1 MKAWSDAASLIL
13 AARHGQTYSC
23 AVSPAIH
30 NYKLLCLKRHQ
41 KSSFMPGLYVF
52 PGGTVDPADVNLKW
66 YEYFNAFGLDNDR
79 LASLVPKAVSRPQ
92 IFQSK
97 ENELLREISLRITAI
112 RETFEECG
120 ILLCRRNKN
129 GNAHSSWVEH
139 VSIPKGEMQTWQNK
153 VHNDATEFLNLC
165 QKLECYPDLWALHE
179 WRNWLAPTYETKRF
193 NTAFYLACIPHM
205 PYAEYE
211 AIEMDD
217 LQWFSP
223 EEFSLTGFEFPPPQ
237 QIEIARLT
245 KIKSIDNLL
254 NIAMERNKK
263 GIQKLYLPIVVQLKD
278 GIGMVMPEDTMYPKE
293 IKLYEQ
299 QIIDKSDITVDEFE
313 KITTLTKNRIVFLDT
328 QVNIIFTDNGKDNRI
343 VFPRPGYHSKS
354 GNVKSKNKLQDE

>member
-1 MKAWSDAASLIL
+1 MKAWTDAASLIL
-13 AARHGQTYSC
+13 AARHGQTYGR

-52 PGGTVDPADVNLKW
+52 PGGAVDPADANLKW
-66 YEYFNAFGLDNDR
+66 HEYFSAFGLDNVDK
-79 LASLVPKAVSRPQ
+79 LASLIPKTVSRPQ

-129 GNAHSSWVEH
+129 SYAHSGWAEH
-139 VSIPKGEMQTWQNK
+139 VSIPEGELRTWQNK

-179 WRNWLAPTYETKRF
+179 WRNWLGPTYAYKTKRF
-193 NTAFYLACIPHM
+193 NTVFYLACIPHV
-205 PYAEYE
+205 PHAEYE
-211 AIEMDD
+211 AIEMED

-223 EEFSLTGFEFPPPQ
+223 EEFSSTGFGFPPPQ
-237 QIEIARLT
+237 QVEIARLT

-254 NIAMERNKK
+254 DIATERSKK
-263 GIQKLYLPIVVQLKD
+263 GVQITYLPIAVQLKD
-278 GIGMVMPEDTMYPKE
+278 GIVFVMPGDTMYPKE
-293 IKLYEQ
+293 VELYEKQ
-299 QIIDKSDITVDEFE
+299 VIDKSDITTDEFE
-313 KITTLTKNRIVFLDT
+313 RITLTKNRVVFLDT
-328 QVNIIFTDNGKDNRI
+328 QVNMIFTDNGKDNRV
-343 VFPRPGYHSKS
+343 VFPKPGYHSR
-354 GNVKSKNKLQDE
+354 NVESKNKL

>member
-13 AARHGQTYSC
+13 AARHGQTYSR

-41 KSSFMPGLYVF
+41 KSSVMPGLYVF

-79 LASLVPKAVSRPQ
+79 LASLVPKTVLRPQ

-97 ENELLREISLRITAI
+97 KNELLREISLRITAI

-120 ILLCRRNKN
+120 ILLCRRNKD
-129 GNAHSSWVEH
+129 GDSHSGWAEH
-139 VSIPKGEMQTWQNK
+139 ISIPEGELQMWQNK
-153 VHNDATEFLNLC
+153 VHNDATEFFNLC
-165 QKLECYPDLWALHE
+165 QNLECYPDLWALYE
-179 WRNWLAPTYETKRF
+179 WRNWLGPTFKFSKRF

-205 PYAEYE
+205 PHAEYE
-211 AIEMDD
+211 AVEMED

-223 EEFSLTGFEFPPPQ
+223 GEFCSTSFEFPPPQ
-237 QIEIARLT
+237 KIEIARLT
-245 KIKSIDNLL
+245 KIESIDNLL

-263 GIQKLYLPIVVQLKD
+263 GVQKLYLPIAVQLKD
-278 GIGMVMPEDTMYPKE
+278 GLVFVIPGDTMYPKE
-293 IKLYEQ
+293 IELYEQ
-299 QIIDKSDITVDEFE
+299 QVIDKSDITVDEFE
-313 KITTLTKNRIVFLDT
+313 KITLIKNRMAILDT
-328 QVNIIFTDNGKDNRI
+328 QVNVIFTDNGKDNRI
-343 VFPRPGYHSKS
+343 VFPLVRPTYHSKS
-354 GNVKSKNKLQDE
+354 GNVESKNKL

>member
-13 AARHGQTYSC
+13 AARHGQTYSRM
-23 AVSPAIH
+23 VSPAIH

-66 YEYFNAFGLDNDR
+66 YEYFSTFGLDNDR
-79 LASLVPKAVSRPQ
+79 LASLVPKTVSRPQ
-92 IFQSK
+92 LFQSK

-120 ILLCRRNKN
+120 ILLCRRKD
-129 GNAHSSWVEH
+129 GDAHSSWAEH
-139 VSIPKGEMQTWQNK
+139 VSIPEGELQTWQNK

-165 QKLECYPDLWALHE
+165 QKLECYPDLWALYE
-179 WRNWLAPTYETKRF
+179 WRNWLGPTYERKIKRF

-205 PYAEYE
+205 PHAEYE
-211 AIEMDD
+211 AIEMED

-223 EEFSLTGFEFPPPQ
+223 EEFSSTCFGPPQ

-254 NIAMERNKK
+254 DIAKERNKK
-263 GIQKLYLPIVVQLKD
+263 GVQELYLPVAVQLKD
-278 GIGMVMPEDTMYPKE
+278 GIVFVIPEDTMYPKE
-293 IKLYEQ
+293 IELYEQ

-313 KITTLTKNRIVFLDT
+313 KITLIKNRIIFLDT
-328 QVNIIFTDNGKDNRI
+328 QVNIIFTDNGKDNRV
-343 VFPRPGYHSKS
+343 VFPRPGYHSNR
-354 GNVKSKNKLQDE
+354 NVESKNKL